1 MDEKSEISTTMK
13 VAFAFVAGVLIT
25 GGLAVLILRRHEAP
39 PKPEVPQQSAMA
51 APGAPA
57 SPAAP
62 VSPAIASPTPEPVQ
76 TVEPPA
82 VPKAAPAKLRP
93 SAFSKTSAPL
103 KASPPAKISAS
114 VAAAP
119 LPQNA
124 GGASSNNPPDNA
136 ASASLLQA
144 SQVASAP
151 ATQVA
156 SAQELPD
163 VRDVPAAQPVQN
175 PPGQQATYGAPQ
187 PQPAIAPPPG
197 ANVAP
202 PPHTVTIAAGTN
214 LVVRLA
220 EELSSSR
227 NTAGDAFRATLDQPV
242 VLDGFIIAEKGSA
255 VRGKVVESQK
265 AGHMTG
271 KSELGLELTE
281 INTTDGQTVYVR
293 TSDVTKQGPNST
305 GENAAKVGG
314 GAALGAIIGA
324 LAGGGRGA
332 AIGAGAGGA
341 AGTGVMLSTRG
352 KATKLPVETRLTFR
366 LNEPVSITEQIRH

>member
-25 GGLAVLILRRHEAP
+25 GGLALVMLRRHEAP
-39 PKPEVPQQSAMA
+39 PKPDVPPQSAMA

-57 SPAAP
+57 SSAPP
-62 VSPAIASPTPEPVQ
+62 VSPAIASPTPEPPQ
-76 TVEPPA
+76 SVEPRA
-82 VPKAAPAKLRP
+82 VPKPAPAKPRPSAVSKASAPAAPAKI
-93 SAFSKTSAPL
+93 
-103 KASPPAKISAS
+103 SPA
-114 VAAAP
+114 AAAP
-119 LPQNA
+119 PLPENA
-124 GGASSNNPPDNA
+124 ARASSDDPAPDNA
-136 ASASLLQA
+136 APASP
-144 SQVASAP
+144 AP
-151 ATQVA
+151 PSQVA

-163 VRDVPAAQPVQN
+163 VPAPQPVQN
-175 PPGQQATYGAPQ
+175 PPGQQAIYGAPQ
-187 PQPAIAPPPG
+187 QQPQQPAIAPPP
-197 ANVAP
+197 APNVAP

-220 EELSSSR
+220 EELSSNR

-255 VRGKVVESQK
+255 VRGKVVEAQK

-293 TSDVTKQGPNST
+293 TSDVTRQGPSST

-352 KATKLPVETRLTFR
+352 KPTKLPVETRLTFR
-366 LNEPVSITEQIRH
+366 LDEPVTITEQIRH

>member
-13 VAFAFVAGVLIT
+13 VVFAFVAGVLIT
-25 GGLAVLILRRHEAP
+25 GGLALVTLRRHEAP
-39 PKPEVPQQSAMA
+39 PKTDVPQQSAMA
-51 APGAPA
+51 APSAPA
-57 SPAAP
+57 SSAPP
-62 VSPAIASPTPEPVQ
+62 VSPSIASPSPEPPQ
-76 TVEPPA
+76 NVEPPA
-82 VPKAAPAKLRP
+82 VPKPAPAKPRP
-93 SAFSKTSAPL
+93 SAFSKASAP
-103 KASPPAKISAS
+103 AKTIAT

-119 LPQNA
+119 LPQNPS
-124 GGASSNNPPDNA
+124 GASSGDPAPDNA
-136 ASASLLQA
+136 ASAGSAQA
-144 SQVASAP
+144 SQVGSAP

-156 SAQELPD
+156 SAQQLPD
-163 VRDVPAAQPVQN
+163 LPAPQPVQN
-175 PPGQQATYGAPQ
+175 PPGQQAIYGAPQ
-187 PQPAIAPPPG
+187 PPPQQPVNATPAP
-197 ANVAP
+197 NVAP

-242 VLDGFIIAEKGSA
+242 VLDGFIIADKGSA

-293 TSDVTKQGPNST
+293 TSDVTRQGPNST

-324 LAGGGRGA
+324 LAGGGKGA

-352 KATKLPVETRLTFR
+352 KPTKLPVETRLTFQ

>member
-1 MDEKSEISTTMK
+1 
-13 VAFAFVAGVLIT
+13 VAGVLIA
-25 GGLAVLILRRHEAP
+25 GGLALVTLRRHEAP
-39 PKPEVPQQSAMA
+39 PKPDVSPQSAMA
-51 APGAPA
+51 GTPA
-57 SPAAP
+57 SSAPP
-62 VSPAIASPTPEPVQ
+62 VSPAIASPTPEPPQ
-76 TVEPPA
+76 TVEPLA
-82 VPKAAPAKLRP
+82 VPKPAPAKPRP
-93 SAFSKTSAPL
+93 SAFPKTSAP
-103 KASPPAKISAS
+103 AKTIAT

-124 GGASSNNPPDNA
+124 GGASSDNPAPDNT
-136 ASASLLQA
+136 ASASPPQA

-151 ATQVA
+151 PNQVA

-163 VRDVPAAQPVQN
+163 VPAPQPVQN
-175 PPGQQATYGAPQ
+175 PPGQQAIYGAPQ
-187 PQPAIAPPPG
+187 PGQQPPTVPPPA

-202 PPHTVTIAAGTN
+202 APHTVTIAAGTN
-214 LVVRLA
+214 LVVRLT

-242 VLDGFIIAEKGSA
+242 VLDGFIIADKGSA

-324 LAGGGRGA
+324 LAGGGKGA

-341 AGTGVMLSTRG
+341 VGTGVMLSTSG

>member
-1 MDEKSEISTTMK
+1 VT
-13 VAFAFVAGVLIT
+13 
-25 GGLAVLILRRHEAP
+25 LRRHEAP
-39 PKPEVPQQSAMA
+39 PKADVPQQSAMA

-57 SPAAP
+57 TSAPPASP
-62 VSPAIASPTPEPVQ
+62 SIASPSPEPPQ

-82 VPKAAPAKLRP
+82 VPKPAPAKPRP
-93 SAFSKTSAPL
+93 SAFSKASAP
-103 KASPPAKISAS
+103 AKTIAT

-119 LPQNA
+119 LPQTPA
-124 GGASSNNPPDNA
+124 SASSDSPAPDNVPDNA
-136 ASASLLQA
+136 ASGNP
-144 SQVASAP
+144 AP

-156 SAQELPD
+156 SAQQLPD
-163 VRDVPAAQPVQN
+163 LPAPQPVQN
-175 PPGQQATYGAPQ
+175 APGQQAIYGAPQ
-187 PQPAIAPPPG
+187 PPPQQPVNATPAP
-197 ANVAP
+197 NVAP
-202 PPHTVTIAAGTN
+202 PPHTVTITAGTN

-242 VLDGFIIAEKGSA
+242 VLDGFIIADKGSA

-293 TSDVTKQGPNST
+293 TSDVTRQGPNST

-324 LAGGGRGA
+324 LAGGGKGA

-352 KATKLPVETRLTFR
+352 KPTKLPVETRLTFQ